1 MFSWFGH
8 QSRFVLCMT
17 GHLPALSSV
26 FASMFLSKRVPL
38 FPVPY
43 TRIIGSWKVIQLHGP
58 PNKKAGHAQYSDHGN
73 ALHNL
78 KSELT
83 MKEPPGPSRPVGTRF
98 PPLLG
103 YTGMINLRV
112 SPVTFACE
120 LESCQPQPVS
130 PVSVGYVRAARTR
143 TTFPKVSAAP
153 SSLWGAVF

>member
-17 GHLPALSSV
+17 GHLPARSSV

-58 PNKKAGHAQYSDHGN
+58 PNKRAGHAQYPDHGD

-78 KSELT
+78 TSEL
-83 MKEPPGPSRPVGTRF
+83 MKEPGHLLARLPALRAGRP
-98 PPLLG
+98 
-103 YTGMINLRV
+103 
-112 SPVTFACE
+112 
-120 LESCQPQPVS
+120 
-130 PVSVGYVRAARTR
+130 AA
-143 TTFPKVSAAP
+143 A
-153 SSLWGAVF
+153 